1 MSFDK
6 LISILAE
13 NDEVGKN
20 NPCTDMQITVANVKL
35 RRNNIPNIPA
45 DFAELLKKYNGLSCD
60 GNTIFGV
67 ATETMFFPDLVDF
80 NISLL
85 KEIANLKAS
94 IEDEETANIVLGQ
107 DEDFYLIYDYIQK
120 TYRII
125 DKFDFEERIRSNE
138 LLDVITWILKI

>member
-35 RRNNIPNIPA
+35 RRNNIPNIPV
-45 DFAELLKKYNGLSCD
+45 DFAELLKKHNGLSCD

-80 NISLL
+80 NIS
-85 KEIANLKAS
+85 IF
-94 IEDEETANIVLGQ
+94 EDEETASIVLGQ

>member
-13 NDEVGKN
+13 NEEVGKN

-35 RRNNIPNIPA
+35 RKNNIPNIPA

-80 NISLL
+80 NISIF
-85 KEIANLKAS
+85 E
-94 IEDEETANIVLGQ
+94 EEETASIVLGQ

>member
-35 RRNNIPNIPA
+35 RRNNIPNIPV

-80 NISLL
+80 NISLF
-85 KEIANLKAS
+85 
-94 IEDEETANIVLGQ
+94 EDEETASIVLGQ

>member
-13 NDEVGKN
+13 NEEVGKN
-20 NPCTDMQITVANVKL
+20 TPCTDMQITVANVKL
-35 RRNNIPNIPA
+35 RKNNVPNIPA

-67 ATETMFFPDLVDF
+67 ATETMFFPDLVNF
-80 NISLL
+80 NISLF
-85 KEIANLKAS
+85 
-94 IEDEETANIVLGQ
+94 EDEETASIVLGQ
-107 DEDFYLIYDYIQK
+107 DEDFYLIYDYAAK

>member
-80 NISLL
+80 NISLF
-85 KEIANLKAS
+85 
-94 IEDEETANIVLGQ
+94 EDEETANIVLGQ

>member
-45 DFAELLKKYNGLSCD
+45 DFAELLKRYNGLSCD

-80 NISLL
+80 NISLF
-85 KEIANLKAS
+85 
-94 IEDEETANIVLGQ
+94 EDEETASIVLGQ

>member
-35 RRNNIPNIPA
+35 RRNNIPNIPV

-80 NISLL
+80 NISLF
-85 KEIANLKAS
+85 
-94 IEDEETANIVLGQ
+94 EDEETANIVLGQ

>member
-35 RRNNIPNIPA
+35 RRNNIPNIPV

-80 NISLL
+80 NIS
-85 KEIANLKAS
+85 IF
-94 IEDEETANIVLGQ
+94 EDEETASIVLGQ

>member
-13 NDEVGKN
+13 NEEVGKN
-20 NPCTDMQITVANVKL
+20 TPCTDMQITVANVKL
-35 RRNNIPNIPA
+35 RKNNVPNIPA

-67 ATETMFFPDLVDF
+67 ATETMFFPDLVNF
-80 NISLL
+80 NNSLF
-85 KEIANLKAS
+85 
-94 IEDEETANIVLGQ
+94 EDEETTSIVLGQ
-107 DEDFYLIYDYIQK
+107 YEDFYLIYDYAAK

>member
-35 RRNNIPNIPA
+35 RRNNIPNIPV

-80 NISLL
+80 NIS
-85 KEIANLKAS
+85 IF
-94 IEDEETANIVLGQ
+94 EDEETASIVLGQ

-125 DKFDFEERIRSNE
+125 DKFDFEERIRS
-138 LLDVITWILKI
+138 

>member
-6 LISILAE
+6 LINILAE
-13 NDEVGKN
+13 NEEVGKN
-20 NPCTDMQITVANVKL
+20 SPCTDMQITVANVKL
-35 RRNNIPNIPA
+35 RKNNIPNIPN

-67 ATETMFFPDLVDF
+67 ATGTIFFPDLVDF
-80 NISLL
+80 NISLF
-85 KEIANLKAS
+85 
-94 IEDEETANIVLGQ
+94 EDEKTLNIVLGQ
-107 DEDFYLIYDYIQK
+107 DEDFYLIYDYTRK

-125 DKFDFEERIRSNE
+125 DKSDFEERIQSNN

>member
-80 NISLL
+80 NIS
-85 KEIANLKAS
+85 IF
-94 IEDEETANIVLGQ
+94 EDEETASIVLGQ

>member
-20 NPCTDMQITVANVKL
+20 NPCTDMQITVAKVKL
-35 RRNNIPNIPA
+35 RRNNIPNIPV

-80 NISLL
+80 NIS
-85 KEIANLKAS
+85 IF
-94 IEDEETANIVLGQ
+94 EDEETASIVLGQ

>member
-80 NISLL
+80 NIS
-85 KEIANLKAS
+85 IF
-94 IEDEETANIVLGQ
+94 EDEETANIVLGQ

>member
-6 LISILAE
+6 LIGILAE
-13 NDEVGKN
+13 NEEVGKN

-35 RRNNIPNIPA
+35 RRNNIPNIPV

-80 NISLL
+80 NISLF
-85 KEIANLKAS
+85 
-94 IEDEETANIVLGQ
+94 EDEETASIVLGQ

>member
-1 MSFDK
+1 M
-6 LISILAE
+6 AE

-35 RRNNIPNIPA
+35 RRNNIPNIPV

-80 NISLL
+80 NISLF
-85 KEIANLKAS
+85 
-94 IEDEETANIVLGQ
+94 EDEETASIVLGQ

>member
-45 DFAELLKKYNGLSCD
+45 DFA
-60 GNTIFGV
+60 
-67 ATETMFFPDLVDF
+67 
-80 NISLL
+80 
-85 KEIANLKAS
+85 
-94 IEDEETANIVLGQ
+94 
-107 DEDFYLIYDYIQK
+107 
-120 TYRII
+120 
-125 DKFDFEERIRSNE
+125 
-138 LLDVITWILKI
+138 

>member
-1 MSFDK
+1 M
-6 LISILAE
+6 
-13 NDEVGKN
+13 
-20 NPCTDMQITVANVKL
+20 
-35 RRNNIPNIPA
+35 
-45 DFAELLKKYNGLSCD
+45 KKYNGLSCD

-80 NISLL
+80 NIS
-85 KEIANLKAS
+85 IF
-94 IEDEETANIVLGQ
+94 EDEETANIVLGQ

>member
-35 RRNNIPNIPA
+35 RRNNIPNIPV

-80 NISLL
+80 NIS
-85 KEIANLKAS
+85 IF
-94 IEDEETANIVLGQ
+94 EDEETANIVLGQ

>member
-80 NISLL
+80 NISLF
-85 KEIANLKAS
+85 
-94 IEDEETANIVLGQ
+94 EDEETASIVLGQ

>member
-13 NDEVGKN
+13 NEEVGKN
-20 NPCTDMQITVANVKL
+20 NPCTAMQITVANVKL
-35 RRNNIPNIPA
+35 RRNNIPSIPE

-80 NISLL
+80 NT
-85 KEIANLKAS
+85 S
-94 IEDEETANIVLGQ
+94 IFEDEETASIVLGQ
-107 DEDFYLIYDYIQK
+107 DEDFYLIYDYTQK

>member
-6 LISILAE
+6 LIGILAE
-13 NDEVGKN
+13 NEEVGKN

-35 RRNNIPNIPA
+35 RRNNIPNIPV
-45 DFAELLKKYNGLSCD
+45 DFAELLKRYNGLSCD

-80 NISLL
+80 NISLF
-85 KEIANLKAS
+85 
-94 IEDEETANIVLGQ
+94 EDEETASIVLGQ

>member
-35 RRNNIPNIPA
+35 RKNNVPNIPA

-80 NISLL
+80 NISLF
-85 KEIANLKAS
+85 
-94 IEDEETANIVLGQ
+94 EDEETASIVLGQ

>member
-13 NDEVGKN
+13 NEEVGKN

-35 RRNNIPNIPA
+35 RKNNVPNIPA

-60 GNTIFGV
+60 GNTIFGI

-80 NISLL
+80 NISLF
-85 KEIANLKAS
+85 
-94 IEDEETANIVLGQ
+94 EDEETTSIVLGQ
-107 DEDFYLIYDYIQK
+107 DEDFYLIYDYAAK

>member
-13 NDEVGKN
+13 NEEVGKN
-20 NPCTDMQITVANVKL
+20 TPCTDMQITVANVKL
-35 RRNNIPNIPA
+35 RKNNVPNIPA

-67 ATETMFFPDLVDF
+67 ATETMFFPDLVNF
-80 NISLL
+80 NISLF
-85 KEIANLKAS
+85 
-94 IEDEETANIVLGQ
+94 EDEETTSIVLGQ
-107 DEDFYLIYDYIQK
+107 DEDFYLIYDYAAK